1 MSKMRRD
8 AEPVAEAPVLYGAQT
23 PAGELLP
30 WDWARRRLEDAQDYW
45 IATTCPDGKP
55 HTRPVW
61 GVWVPGGFWF
71 STGSL
76 ARRNLVENPL
86 ISVHLP
92 GADNVVIVE
101 GFAEPGVAALDAMN
115 AYNAKYSW
123 NFRPDGDGVVD
134 GEGNEGSAHL
144 VRPGV
149 VFGWVADMRAPTRWR
164 FGVA

>member
-1 MSKMRRD
+1 MEPI
-8 AEPVAEAPVLYGAQT
+8 AEPPVLYGAHT
-23 PAGELLP
+23 PVGELLP
-30 WDWARRRLEDAQDYW
+30 WDWARRRLADAQDYW
-45 IATTCPDGKP
+45 IATTCPDGRP

-61 GVWVPGGFWF
+61 GVWVEGGFWF

-92 GADNVVIVE
+92 GTDNVVVVE
-101 GFAEPGVAALDAMN
+101 GFAEPGSDALDAIA

-149 VFGWVADMRAPTRWR
+149 VFGWATDMRAPTRWR
-164 FGVA
+164 FGVV